1 MSSIKEHLQNEYLN
15 WFNDYLT
22 IEKYAEHRGITV
34 DQAQTLIDL
43 GRSVHES
50 IVEEYKLLEA

>member
-1 MSSIKEHLQNEYLN
+1 MSSIKEYLQINYLE

-43 GRSVHES
+43 GKSVHES